1 MMSECPAP
9 SIATVAKRLGVSP
22 GYLRAHFP
30 ALAKDIVEQH
40 CAAEATAKDARR
52 RLLFDEALS
61 IATELHKHGVYPSG
75 ETVAQNL
82 KSGISRNF
90 VAIEWAARAAR
101 ETLGIG

>member
-1 MMSECPAP
+1 MMSEYPAP

-30 ALAKDIVEQH
+30 ALAKEIVEQH
-40 CAAEATAKDARR
+40 RAAEAAAKDVRR

-75 ETVAQNL
+75 ETVAQHL
-82 KSGISRNF
+82 KSGISRDF
-90 VAIEWAARAAR
+90 VRSSGLLVR
-101 ETLGIG
+101 LGKPLA